1 MRFEEVDI
9 RDVRNY
15 IYIFELNNLIKFDVL
30 YKIEVEGVMR
40 GVVELNKLFFEIIL
54 LYVI

>member
-1 MRFEEVDI
+1 MKFEEVD
-9 RDVRNY
+9 RGDVRNY

-30 YKIEVEGVMR
+30 YKIEVEGVTR